1 MRYRIQV
8 EEMLGC
14 TLCVVTEIVA
24 YGGSANHTTKMYTL
38 DAVFDRHG
46 GLVELLGELQ
56 RLVAESTP

>member
-1 MRYRIQV
+1 MRYRIQI

-24 YGGSANHTTKMYTL
+24 YGAHANHTTKLYTL
-38 DAVFDRHG
+38 DAVFDHHG

-56 RLVAESTP
+56 RVIGEVTP